1 MGIHGNDNLNLQTST
16 QFFSICFG
24 VERSSPLSHSFT
36 FPLSKLWTVSN
47 SNRSASVLQETVR
60 SAPPFLRTSVIV
72 LSVAI
77 SYYVGSEIGFFF
89 TPAHSPIAVFW
100 PPNAILLAA
109 FLLTPPRIWWVL
121 LLAVLPAHV
130 LIQLRAGIP
139 VLSSLG
145 WFVGNTGEAL
155 LGAACIRYFK
165 KEKPLFESVRGIVV
179 FMAFGVLLAPLVTS
193 FVDAASTV
201 LTGLGPDYWTLWAA
215 RLTSNMTANLIIVPT
230 IVTFG
235 VKGPS
240 LFRRVSPTRF
250 IEAGALAVAIAIVSL
265 LVFSRESAA
274 GNIPALIFAPLPL
287 LLWAAVRFGPG
298 GLSASLLAV
307 ALISISNGMPGRG
320 PFGSLSGVD
329 HALSLRILLMVFA
342 FPLLLMSA
350 LIAERSTS
358 EQALRETRIKLVDGQ
373 EQERH
378 RIARELHDGI
388 VQQLTLV
395 GLSVNQLQSDFT
407 ASERPALDK
416 LYDQISDVSN
426 ATRDLSHELHPFTL
440 EYLGLV
446 GALKKM
452 CRDIGSKSTLTISF
466 SEKDVPPRLPSDV
479 SLCLFRVAQEALQNI
494 VKHGHARAAS
504 MELAV
509 RDGYVLLRIV
519 DDGVG
524 ITPEQHHS
532 GGMGLISMRE
542 RVSVVG
548 GTCKVTSGPLKGTI
562 VEVSVPLNEEPQ
574 IGK

>member
-1 MGIHGNDNLNLQTST
+1 M
-16 QFFSICFG
+16 
-24 VERSSPLSHSFT
+24 PLSHGLIFAL
-36 FPLSKLWTVSN
+36 PKLRTVSD
-47 SNRSASVLQETVR
+47 SNRSDWVLQETVR
-60 SAPPFLRTSVIV
+60 SAPPFLRTSVIA

-77 SYYVGSEIGFFF
+77 SYYVGSQIGFLF
-89 TPAHSPIAVFW
+89 TPTQSPIAVFW

-121 LLAVLPAHV
+121 LLAVLPAH
-130 LIQLRAGIP
+130 LFIQLRTGIP

-145 WFVGNTGEAL
+145 WFVGNAGEAL
-155 LGAACIRYFK
+155 LGVACIRYFK

-179 FMAFGVLLAPLVTS
+179 FMAFGVLLATLVTS
-193 FVDAASTV
+193 FLDAASTV
-201 LTGLGPDYWTLWAA
+201 LTGLGPDYWTLWTG

-235 VKGPS
+235 VKGIS
-240 LFRRVSPTRF
+240 LFRRVSPSRY
-250 IEAGALAVAIAIVSL
+250 IEAGTLALAIAAVSL
-265 LVFSRESAA
+265 LVFSRESAT
-274 GNIPALIFAPLPL
+274 GNIPAFIYAPLPL

-298 GLSASLLAV
+298 GLSASMLAV
-307 ALISISNGMPGRG
+307 ALISICSGMPGRG
-320 PFGSLSGVD
+320 PFGSLSVAD

-350 LIAERSTS
+350 LLAERSTK
-358 EQALRETRIKLVDGQ
+358 EQALRETQIKLVDAQ
-373 EQERH
+373 ELERH

-395 GLSVNQLQSDFT
+395 GLSVDQLRPGFT
-407 ASERPALDK
+407 ASDRLSLDK

-446 GALKKM
+446 GALKKL

-466 SEKDVPPRLPSDV
+466 SEKDVPSHLPSDV
-479 SLCLFRVAQEALQNI
+479 SHCLFRVAQEALQNI
-494 VKHGHARAAS
+494 VKHGRARAAS

-509 RDGYVLLRIV
+509 RGGHVLLRIV

-532 GGMGLISMRE
+532 GGMGLVSMRE
-542 RVSVVG
+542 RVCVVG
-548 GTCKVTSGPLKGTI
+548 GTCKVMPGPLKGTI

-574 IGK
+574 AGK

>member
-1 MGIHGNDNLNLQTST
+1 MANLNLRTSSR
-16 QFFSICFG
+16 FFNICLS
-24 VERSSPLSHSFT
+24 VERSSPLSHSLI
-36 FPLSKLWTVSN
+36 FPLFKSRTASN
-47 SNRSASVLQETVR
+47 QFDAVLLETVHL
-60 SAPPFLRTSVIV
+60 APRFFRTSAIA
-72 LSVAI
+72 LLVAI
-77 SYYVGSEIGFFF
+77 SYYVGSQIGFFL
-89 TPAHSPIAVFW
+89 TPAQSPIAAFW

-121 LLAVLPAHV
+121 LLAVLPAH
-130 LIQLRAGIP
+130 LSIQLRTGIP

-145 WFVGNTGEAL
+145 WFVGNSGEAL

-165 KEKPLFESVRGIVV
+165 KEKPLLESVKGMVV
-179 FMAFGVLLAPLVTS
+179 FVAFGVLLATLVTS

-201 LTGLGPDYWTLWAA
+201 LTGLGRNYWTLWAA
-215 RLTSNMTANLIIVPT
+215 RLTSNMIANLIIVPT

-235 VKGPS
+235 EKGIS
-240 LFRRVSPTRF
+240 SFRKVSPTRY
-250 IEAGALAVAIAIVSL
+250 IEAGTLAVGMVVVNL
-265 LVFSRESAA
+265 LVFSPKSAV
-274 GNIPALIFAPLPL
+274 GGIPACIFAPVPL

-298 GLSASLLAV
+298 GVSASMLVV
-307 ALISISNGMPGRG
+307 ALMSTWNAMPGHG
-320 PFGSLSGVD
+320 PFGDLSIAD
-329 HALSLRILLMVFA
+329 HVLSLHLLLMVFA
-342 FPLLLMSA
+342 LPLMLMSA
-350 LIAERSTS
+350 LIAERSSS
-358 EQALRETRIKLVDGQ
+358 EQALRETRIKLVDAQ

-395 GLSVNQLQSDFT
+395 GLSVNQFRSDFT

-446 GALKKM
+446 GALKKL
-452 CRDIGSKSTLTISF
+452 CRDTGSKSILTISF
-466 SEKDVPPRLPSDV
+466 SEKDVPSHLPSDV
-479 SLCLFRVAQEALQNI
+479 SHCLFRVAQEALQNI
-494 VKHGHARAAS
+494 VKHSHARAAS

-509 RDGYVLLRIV
+509 RRGHVLLRIV

-532 GGMGLISMRE
+532 GGMGLVSMRE
-542 RVSVVG
+542 RVYVVG

-562 VEVSVPLNEEPQ
+562 VEVSIPLNEESQ

>member
-1 MGIHGNDNLNLQTST
+1 
-16 QFFSICFG
+16 
-24 VERSSPLSHSFT
+24 VSHSFI
-36 FPLSKLWTVSN
+36 FPLSKLRTVPNQSD
-47 SNRSASVLQETVR
+47 AVLQETVR
-60 SAPPFLRTSVIV
+60 PASRFVRTSAIA
-72 LSVAI
+72 LIVAI
-77 SYYVGSEIGFFF
+77 SYYAGSQIGFFF

-121 LLAVLPAHV
+121 LLAVLPAH
-130 LIQLRAGIP
+130 LFIQLSTGIP

-145 WFVGNTGEAL
+145 WFVGNSGEAL

-165 KEKPLFESVRGIVV
+165 KEKPLFEGVRGIVV
-179 FMAFGVLLAPLVTS
+179 FIAFGVFLPTLVTS

-201 LTGLGPDYWTLWAA
+201 LTGLGPDYWTLWTA

-235 VKGPS
+235 VKGIS
-240 LFRRVSPTRF
+240 WFRGVSPTRYS
-250 IEAGALAVAIAIVSL
+250 EAGALAVAIAVVSL
-265 LVFSRESAA
+265 MVFSRASAT
-274 GNIPALIFAPLPL
+274 GNIPAFIYAPLPL
-287 LLWAAVRFGPG
+287 LIWAAARFGPG
-298 GLSASLLAV
+298 GLSASMLAV
-307 ALISISNGMPGRG
+307 ALICVCNGMPGRG
-320 PFGSLSGVD
+320 PFGSLSVAD

-358 EQALRETRIKLVDGQ
+358 EQALRETRIKLVDAQ

-395 GLSVNQLQSDFT
+395 GLSVNQLRSDFT
-407 ASERPALDK
+407 ASEGPALDK

-446 GALKKM
+446 GALKKL
-452 CRDIGSKSTLTISF
+452 CRDTGSKGTLTITF
-466 SEKDVPPRLPSDV
+466 SEKDVPACLPRDISH
-479 SLCLFRVAQEALQNI
+479 CLFRVAQEALQNI
-494 VKHGHARAAS
+494 VKHGHAGAAS
-504 MELAV
+504 MELTV
-509 RDGYVLLRIV
+509 RSGHVLLRIV

-524 ITPEQHHS
+524 MTPEQHHS
-532 GGMGLISMRE
+532 GGMGFFGMRE
-542 RVSVVG
+542 RVCVVG
-548 GTCKVTSGPLKGTI
+548 GTYKVTSGPLKDTI

-574 IGK
+574 IGNK

>member
-1 MGIHGNDNLNLQTST
+1 
-16 QFFSICFG
+16 
-24 VERSSPLSHSFT
+24 LSHSLV
-36 FPLSKLWTVSN
+36 FPLLKSRTASN
-47 SNRSASVLQETVR
+47 QFDEVQETVHL
-60 SAPPFLRTSVIV
+60 APRFFRTSAIA
-72 LSVAI
+72 LLVAI
-77 SYYVGSEIGFFF
+77 SYYVGSQIGFFF

-121 LLAVLPAHV
+121 LLAVLPAH
-130 LIQLRAGIP
+130 LFIQLRTGIP

-145 WFVGNTGEAL
+145 WFVGNSGEAL

-179 FMAFGVLLAPLVTS
+179 FMAFGVLLATLVTS

-201 LTGLGPDYWTLWAA
+201 LTGLGPDYWTLWAG

-235 VKGPS
+235 VKGIS
-240 LFRRVSPTRF
+240 SFRGASPTRY
-250 IEAGALAVAIAIVSL
+250 IEAGTLAVAIAVASL
-265 LVFSRESAA
+265 LVFSRESAT
-274 GNIPALIFAPLPL
+274 GNIPAFIYAPLPF

-298 GLSASLLAV
+298 GLSASMLAV
-307 ALISISNGMPGRG
+307 ASICICNGMPGRG
-320 PFGSLSGVD
+320 PFGSLSVAE
-329 HALSLRILLMVFA
+329 HALSLRILLMIFA

-350 LIAERSTS
+350 LIAERSRS
-358 EQALRETRIKLVDGQ
+358 EQALRETRSKLVDAQ

-388 VQQLTLV
+388 AQQLTLV
-395 GLSVNQLQSDFT
+395 GLSVNQFRSNFT

-416 LYDQISDVSN
+416 LYEQISDVSN

-446 GALKKM
+446 GTLKKL
-452 CRDIGSKSTLTISF
+452 CRDTGSKSTLISF
-466 SEKDVPPRLPSDV
+466 SEKDVPSDLPSDV
-479 SLCLFRVAQEALQNI
+479 SHYLFRVAQEALQNI

-509 RDGYVLLRIV
+509 RGGQILLRIV

-524 ITPEQHHS
+524 ITPEQYHS
-532 GGMGLISMRE
+532 GGMGLVSMRE
-542 RVSVVG
+542 RVCVVG

-562 VEVSVPLNEEPQ
+562 VEVSVPLNQEPQ
-574 IGK
+574 AGK